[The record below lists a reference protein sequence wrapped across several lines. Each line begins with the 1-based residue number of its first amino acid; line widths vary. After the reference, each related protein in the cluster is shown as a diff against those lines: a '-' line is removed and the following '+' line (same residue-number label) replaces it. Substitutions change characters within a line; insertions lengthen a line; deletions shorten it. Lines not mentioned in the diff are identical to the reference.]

1 MIQHIGQLLPRHA
14 KYRPAHV
21 ALITEGKS
29 HTYADL
35 YEAINEISIALLKS
49 GLKKGD
55 HFATVLPNGFALMAL
70 YWAAA
75 QTGTVIVPMSP
86 LLQTA
91 GLISLLNDSDSKKLF
106 IDSSLSESLIEALP
120 LLHHLDTE
128 DVIIVGSQ
136 VRGFQNFKHFASKEK
151 STFSPIVDL
160 AGSDVF
166 NIMYSSG
173 TTGAPKGIIHT
184 HEIRANYCTGFAS
197 SLRISPESIILHTGS
212 IVFNGAMIDLM
223 PWMYV
228 GATYILHT
236 SFDVEAMIETIASQN
251 VTHVVMV
258 PAQIIAILNHPKF
271 DPNKLQSLEMILSV
285 GAPLLMEYKERL
297 NTVLPNRFYELYGLT
312 EGFAT
317 VLDSTVSM
325 KKTGSVGTPPP
336 FYEMKILRPDGNEC
350 EVGEAG
356 EIVGR
361 SPVMMPSY
369 YKRPELTAE
378 TIRDGWLY
386 TGDVGKVDAD
396 GYLYLVDRIK
406 DMIIVGGV
414 NVYPKDIEE
423 IAIQHPDLTDVSIF
437 GIDDDRWGEVP
448 IAAVILKKNLNADI
462 EQLKSWINDRVA
474 GKFQRIHDVF
484 IMNDFPRNIAAKT
497 LKREIKQ
504 KYLDQVQ
511 TS

>member
-14 KYRPAHV
+14 KYRPTHV
-21 ALITEGKS
+21 ALITEGVS
-29 HTYADL
+29 YTYADL
-35 YEAINEISIALLKS
+35 YEAINEISNALLKS

-75 QTGTVIVPMSP
+75 QTGIVIVPMSP

-106 IDSSLSESLIEALP
+106 IDGNLSESLIEALP
-120 LLHHLDTE
+120 KLDHISLS
-128 DVIIVGSQ
+128 DVITVGIE
-136 VRGFQNFKHFASKEK
+136 VKGILNFNQFTSEK
-151 STFSPIVDL
+151 SPKFSYKAEL
-160 AGSDVF
+160 KGHDVF

-173 TTGAPKGIIHT
+173 TTGLPKGIIHT
-184 HEIRANYCTGFAS
+184 HEVRANYCTGFAS

-258 PAQIIAILNHPKF
+258 PAQIIAILNHPNF
-271 DPNKLQSLEMILSV
+271 DPKKMQSLEMILSV

-297 NTVLPNRFYELYGLT
+297 NEVLPNRFYELYGLT

-317 VLDSTVSM
+317 VLDSTMSM
-325 KKTGSVGTPPP
+325 EKTGSVGTPPP
-336 FYEMKILRPDGNEC
+336 FYEMKILRPDGSEC
-350 EVGEAG
+350 DIDEAG

-378 TIRDGWLY
+378 AIRDGWLH

-423 IAIQHPDLTDVSIF
+423 LIIQHPDLADVSVF
-437 GIDDDRWGEVP
+437 GIHDDRWGEIPV
-448 IAAVILKKNLNADI
+448 AAVIIKKEFELNKD
-462 EQLKSWINDRVA
+462 QLKSWVNERVA
-474 GKFQRIHDVF
+474 GKFQRIHDIF
-484 IMNDFPRNIAAKT
+484 IMDDFPRNIAAKT

-504 KYLDQVQ
+504 KYLERGK
-511 TS
+511 SL